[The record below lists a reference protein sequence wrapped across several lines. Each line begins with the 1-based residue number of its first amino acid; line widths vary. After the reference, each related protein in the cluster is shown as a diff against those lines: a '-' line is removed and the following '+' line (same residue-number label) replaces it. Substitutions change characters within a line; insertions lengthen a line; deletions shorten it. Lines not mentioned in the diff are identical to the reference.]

1 MLTDTQCRT
10 AKAKEKLYR
19 LNNFNGLYLEVKP
32 SGKKTWCYRFKL
44 NGKSSMFAFG
54 EYPAVKLR

>member
-19 LNNFNGLYLEVKP
+19 LKKCVELKQVCLQYL
-32 SGKKTWCYRFKL
+32 T
-44 NGKSSMFAFG
+44 
-54 EYPAVKLR
+54 